1 MVAGSTL
8 RGLVQI
14 NNGLIGTE
22 FHAVF
27 TYLRDGFS
35 EYGEGRWADHVGNCR
50 LKVLHVYRTYY
61 PDPPGGLQEAIRQIA
76 ISTAAQGIE
85 PRVFTLSPTPQPTEV
100 ERPEARVIRS
110 RSWAAPASCDLG
122 GPTSFRRFAGL
133 AKWADVIHY
142 HFPWP
147 FADLMHLAVQPKVPA
162 VMTYHSDIVRQR
174 WLGRAYSPLMRRM
187 LGSMSAVVATSPA
200 YRRTSP
206 VLSDA
211 SLREKVRVIPL
222 GIDERSYPH
231 DGDKGVLR
239 RLGLREKEPF
249 FLFVGVLRYYK
260 GLHTLVTAAAS
271 VGGRV
276 VIAGSGPEGTT
287 LQEQARQH
295 GAANVIF
302 AGQVTDAEKVA
313 LLKHCRALVLPSHLR
328 SEAYGM
334 VLVEAAMFGKPMIS
348 CEIGTGT
355 SYVNADGETGIVV
368 PPESPAELVCAMNH
382 LIEDEALAQRYGQA
396 ARLRYERMF
405 SGEALGRAYA
415 ALYQDVVHDA

>member
-1 MVAGSTL
+1 M
-8 RGLVQI
+8 VQI

-35 EYGEGRWADHVGNCR
+35 ECGEGRWTDYAGNYR

-85 PRVFTLSPTPQPTEV
+85 PRVFTLSPTPHPAEV

-122 GPTSFRRFAGL
+122 GPTSFRRFAEL

-147 FADLMHLAVQPKVPA
+147 FADLMHLAVRPKAPA

-174 WLGRAYSPLMRRM
+174 WLGRVYVPLMRRM
-187 LGSMSAVVATSPA
+187 LGSMAAVVATSPA
-200 YRRTSP
+200 YLRTSP

-231 DGDKGVLR
+231 NGDEGVLR
-239 RLGLREKEPF
+239 RLGLGEMEPF

-271 VGGRV
+271 VGARV
-276 VIAGSGPEGTT
+276 VIAGSGPEGVT

-295 GAANVIF
+295 GEANVIF

-328 SEAYGM
+328 SEAFGM

-348 CEIGTGT
+348 CAIGTGT
-355 SYVNADGETGIVV
+355 SYVNADGVTGIVV
-368 PPESPAELVCAMNH
+368 SPESPAELAQAMIRLRDDSAMAH
-382 LIEDEALAQRYGQA
+382 RCGLAARQRYEK
-396 ARLRYERMF
+396 LF
-405 SGEALGRAYA
+405 SGEALGQSYA
-415 ALYQDVVHDA
+415 ALYREVMGG